1 MEQIKDLAGQSVKA
15 ATGNNSS
22 DELAKRKLQLLST
35 VVQLIDTVVAQ
46 KEEDKKKEQQSPIPE
61 KKESPIDI
69 KDKEIILPSNDN
81 EIKLGDNIKKE
92 LSDMSL
98 TDIIEAI
105 KDSYD
110 CEEVKNGRENYFGL
124 FNLKL
129 VINNNVKG
137 NINIKEDKALFRIND
152 IKLNASAANNIPFLN
167 GNCNGDVEIEKF
179 MAVIQNYLTEQNI
192 GPKNIPKVKKEE
204 EKKEVPA
211 AEVKKEVPV
220 AKIKKEEV
228 PAAEVKK
235 EVPAA
240 EVKKEVPAAE
250 VKKEVPSKVET
261 NQVLKEAK
269 EDDFVLV
276 QVELQNQVKFE
287 TRECSLY
294 NDKYYFNLTTMLNTN
309 IQRRLHGSGLS
320 DNDIKKVALILGNEE
335 VWNEVPKI
343 KEVTVYLN
351 KGKAYK
357 SIEDASKEINSISF
371 TY

>member
-1 MEQIKDLAGQSVKA
+1 
-15 ATGNNSS
+15 
-22 DELAKRKLQLLST
+22 
-35 VVQLIDTVVAQ
+35 
-46 KEEDKKKEQQSPIPE
+46 
-61 KKESPIDI
+61 
-69 KDKEIILPSNDN
+69 
-81 EIKLGDNIKKE
+81 
-92 LSDMSL
+92 MSL

-228 PAAEVKK
+228 P
-235 EVPAA
+235 
-240 EVKKEVPAAE
+240 
-250 VKKEVPSKVET
+250 SKVET